1 MELAHTNPCAAAS
14 YSFIANK
21 FDECKTALTRNA
33 SPLFRLKCASARGA
47 SRWTLRWP
55 KAGKR
60 PIAGKPLPK
69 RSQNS
74 KCVARLAARK
84 SKADTPRS
92 LRRISGLCQN
102 YDIVHF
108 VSLANESLLRSHGLS
123 VTAQRLAL
131 LQTISDHPH
140 ITADQAAEV
149 AREQLGTI
157 SRQSVY
163 DTLNTLVE
171 KGLARR
177 IQPIDSPALFE
188 DRVGDNHHHLVCR
201 SCGLVTDVDC
211 AVGARPC
218 LEASNSNGFI
228 IDEADVTYWGECP
241 ACQQTSKSQVTH
253 QTRKENQ

>member
-1 MELAHTNPCAAAS
+1 MV
-14 YSFIANK
+14 
-21 FDECKTALTRNA
+21 
-33 SPLFRLKCASARGA
+33 
-47 SRWTLRWP
+47 
-55 KAGKR
+55 
-60 PIAGKPLPK
+60 
-69 RSQNS
+69 Q
-74 KCVARLAARK
+74 V
-84 SKADTPRS
+84 
-92 LRRISGLCQN
+92 
-102 YDIVHF
+102 
-108 VSLANESLLRSHGLS
+108 VSVTHESLLRSHGLS
-123 VTAQRLAL
+123 VTAQRLTL

-149 AREQLGTI
+149 AREHLGTI

-211 AVGARPC
+211 AVGVRPC
-218 LEASNSNGFI
+218 LEASDNNGFI

-241 ACQQTSKSQVTH
+241 ACQQGATSQVTY